1 MSKVNFSIG
10 DLVRG
15 NNSNGYSITNSQSI
29 CEVKYLYESND
40 HMIVKVIK
48 APKDYEGFVGQEYK
62 VDKNL
67 FESVK
72 GKFEVGDI
80 IAGLPSSD
88 EPYKKTTSQMTA
100 GEVISFDEYNDEY
113 LVKILEHT
121 GLSPDGEELY
131 ESPVGEEYPVSS
143 EFFTLVKSVKD
154 RDDEEDEDTCN
165 EDCEHCHKY
174 DDDEEEDYDD
184 EEDWDDFEDE
194 EDWDDLNI
202 LQLVEVGDHVRGIS
216 DDYYVTSTEMTDG
229 LVTYVDKEAKLI
241 RVRVIAHRRNDSIG
255 REFLVEQRDFEV
267 IAPKISVG
275 DYLVP
280 TIRAEEAYGITGKD
294 MILAKVTE
302 IRKSTIFIKVLA
314 HKYKYHNGFED
325 FVDPRYFKKI
335 ATSSPIV
342 QGVSG
347 YVTDSEE
354 GVEDILVLHIG
365 DVTLALPS
373 DLMGIFNVGIAVKSP
388 DDEANQELGDILA
401 ISRMKDPIRIPNE
414 KIKTEE
420 EEA

>member
-48 APKDYEGFVGQEYK
+48 APKDYESYVGQEYE
-62 VDKNL
+62 VDKDL

-72 GKFEVGDI
+72 GKFEV
-80 IAGLPSSD
+80 
-88 EPYKKTTSQMTA
+88 
-100 GEVISFDEYNDEY
+100 
-113 LVKILEHT
+113 
-121 GLSPDGEELY
+121 
-131 ESPVGEEYPVSS
+131 
-143 EFFTLVKSVKD
+143 
-154 RDDEEDEDTCN
+154 EDEDTCN
-165 EDCEHCHKY
+165 GDCEHCHKY
-174 DDDEEEDYDD
+174 DDDEEEDY
-184 EEDWDDFEDE
+184 
-194 EDWDDLNI
+194 DDLNI

-241 RVRVIAHRRNDSIG
+241 RVRVIAHRRNVSIG

-280 TIRAEEAYGITGKD
+280 TIRAEEAYHITGKD

-401 ISRMKDPIRIPNE
+401 ISRMKDPIRISNE
-414 KIKTEE
+414 EIKTEE

>member
-1 MSKVNFSIG
+1 
-10 DLVRG
+10 
-15 NNSNGYSITNSQSI
+15 
-29 CEVKYLYESND
+29 
-40 HMIVKVIK
+40 
-48 APKDYEGFVGQEYK
+48 
-62 VDKNL
+62 
-67 FESVK
+67 
-72 GKFEVGDI
+72 
-80 IAGLPSSD
+80 
-88 EPYKKTTSQMTA
+88 
-100 GEVISFDEYNDEY
+100 
-113 LVKILEHT
+113 
-121 GLSPDGEELY
+121 
-131 ESPVGEEYPVSS
+131 
-143 EFFTLVKSVKD
+143 
-154 RDDEEDEDTCN
+154 
-165 EDCEHCHKY
+165 
-174 DDDEEEDYDD
+174 
-184 EEDWDDFEDE
+184 
-194 EDWDDLNI
+194 
-202 LQLVEVGDHVRGIS
+202 
-216 DDYYVTSTEMTDG
+216 
-229 LVTYVDKEAKLI
+229 
-241 RVRVIAHRRNDSIG
+241 
-255 REFLVEQRDFEV
+255 
-267 IAPKISVG
+267 VG

-280 TIRAEEAYGITGKD
+280 TVRAEEAYGITGKD

>member
-1 MSKVNFSIG
+1 MSKVNFNIG

-48 APKDYEGFVGQEYK
+48 APKDYESFVGQEYE
-62 VDKNL
+62 VDKDL
-67 FESVK
+67 FELVK
-72 GKFEVGDI
+72 GKFEV
-80 IAGLPSSD
+80 
-88 EPYKKTTSQMTA
+88 
-100 GEVISFDEYNDEY
+100 
-113 LVKILEHT
+113 
-121 GLSPDGEELY
+121 
-131 ESPVGEEYPVSS
+131 
-143 EFFTLVKSVKD
+143 
-154 RDDEEDEDTCN
+154 EDEDTCN
-165 EDCEHCHKY
+165 GDCEHCHKY
-174 DDDEEEDYDD
+174 DDDEE
-184 EEDWDDFEDE
+184 DF
-194 EDWDDLNI
+194 DDLNI

-241 RVRVIAHRRNDSIG
+241 RVRVIAHRRNVSIG

-280 TIRAEEAYGITGKD
+280 TIRAEEAYHITGKD

-302 IRKSTIFIKVLA
+302 IRKSTICIKVLA

-401 ISRMKDPIRIPNE
+401 ISRMEDPVRIPDE

-420 EEA
+420 GEA